1 MAVRFFGV
9 YRNISGRDELNAR
22 FKDTILLK
30 EAVDEIIKWMPD
42 LEQVLIDP
50 DLKDPRP
57 NTLILINGK
66 EISIL
71 KGLETMLKEGDEV
84 VFLPLLHAG

>member
-1 MAVRFFGV
+1 M
-9 YRNISGRDELNAR
+9 R
-22 FKDTILLK
+22 FKDRILLK
-30 EAVDEIIKWMPD
+30 EAVDEIIKRMPD
-42 LEQVLIDP
+42 LERVLIDP

-84 VFLPLLHAG
+84 VLLPLLHAG